1 MKSGKNVFQI
11 MTGFVLWRMLLSVIE
26 EKIYAETPLV
36 DISAYP
42 ILLCCNLS
50 CALQIALQLLDTAC
64 ANKHRCYALLLQNPS

>member
-11 MTGFVLWRMLLSVIE
+11 MTGFVLWRMQLSVIE

-42 ILLCCNLS
+42 I
-50 CALQIALQLLDTAC
+50 
-64 ANKHRCYALLLQNPS
+64 